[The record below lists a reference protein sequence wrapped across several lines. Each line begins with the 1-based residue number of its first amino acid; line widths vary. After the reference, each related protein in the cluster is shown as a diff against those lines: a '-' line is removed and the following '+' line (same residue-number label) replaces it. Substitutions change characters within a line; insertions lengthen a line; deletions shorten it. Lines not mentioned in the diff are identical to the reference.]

1 MKGITKI
8 DFLLSYLIFLSLI
21 YFLTEFFMNFVPD
34 ETNSY
39 NFIKANILFD
49 YISKVNCKL
58 CYVDKKNITYYMIF
72 DYSKLENLDKT
83 NCSDFVYPYNGSFY
97 FEIKTKYGLFHCNG
111 EPTSDEKIIR
121 YVGIFKN
128 NSISKGEVYVYL

>member
-21 YFLTEFFMNFVPD
+21 YFLTEFFINFVPD

-39 NFIKANILFD
+39 NFIKGNILFD

-58 CYVDKKNITYYMIF
+58 CYIDKKI
-72 DYSKLENLDKT
+72 LL
-83 NCSDFVYPYNGSFY
+83 
-97 FEIKTKYGLFHCNG
+97 
-111 EPTSDEKIIR
+111 II
-121 YVGIFKN
+121 
-128 NSISKGEVYVYL
+128 